1 MFDIVCHKSCYYIDC
16 CHLKYDKVCLVV
28 LVIIVTLFL
37 LLQTEFAEDDDPGIQ
52 ITYADETKIH
62 NCLGLPSISTVGPPD
77 VPITLRG
84 CKS

>member
-1 MFDIVCHKSCYYIDC
+1 MLLLIVVIFY
-16 CHLKYDKVCLVV
+16 LKYDKVCLVV

-52 ITYADETKIH
+52 ITYAEIH
-62 NCLGLPSISTVGPPD
+62 NRLGLPSISTVGPPD

>member
-1 MFDIVCHKSCYYIDC
+1 MLLLIVVIFY
-16 CHLKYDKVCLVV
+16 LKYDKVCLVV

-52 ITYADETKIH
+52 ITYADEAEIH
-62 NCLGLPSISTVGPPD
+62 NRLGLPSISTVGPPD